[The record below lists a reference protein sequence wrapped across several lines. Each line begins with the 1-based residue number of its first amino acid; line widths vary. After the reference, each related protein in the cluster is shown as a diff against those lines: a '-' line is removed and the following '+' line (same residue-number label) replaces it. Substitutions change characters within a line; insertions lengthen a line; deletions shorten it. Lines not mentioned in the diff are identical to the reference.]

1 MNTPITYYGGKQ
13 MMTKEIISMIPPH
26 KIYCEP
32 YFGGGAVFFAKPP
45 SKIEVINDLNKKLI
59 NFYQICQTDFEKLS
73 RMVHNTV
80 HSETLFLIAK
90 DIYNERT
97 ASDRI
102 SQAWAIWLISHT
114 SFNGSFHGGWKWCN
128 GSAGTNVARVLET
141 KRNNFSDALFERL
154 KYVQISARDAIRV
167 IIDRDSPET
176 FFYLDPPYPG
186 NYQGHYTG
194 FKMGEFV
201 ALLDVLS
208 VIKGKF
214 ILSNYW
220 SQSLRYYIAKAG
232 WQFQKKT
239 MHLGTNVNS
248 DRIRKNVR
256 RKTKKEEILIW
267 NYEVLPNLFNQHKK
281 GNDQA
286 NRERSSAGMGDD
298 DAKTCL

>member
-1 MNTPITYYGGKQ
+1 MKTPITYYGGKQ
-13 MMTKEIISMIPPH
+13 TMTDEIIAMIPSH
-26 KIYCEP
+26 RIYCEP

-45 SKIEVINDLNKKLI
+45 SKIEVINDINKKLI
-59 NFYQICQTDFEKLS
+59 NFYQVCQTDFDKLS
-73 RMVHNTV
+73 QMIRNTV

-97 ASDRI
+97 SSDRI
-102 SQAWAIWLISHT
+102 SQAWAIWLMSHT

-128 GSAGTNVARVLET
+128 GSAGTNVARVLEA

-167 IIDRDSPET
+167 IIDRDSAET

-194 FKMGEFV
+194 FKMAEFV
-201 ALLDVLS
+201 SLLDVLS
-208 VIKGKF
+208 GIKGKF

-220 SQSLRYYIAKAG
+220 SQTLRYYITKNQ
-232 WQFQKKT
+232 WQYRKRT

-248 DRIRKNVR
+248 DRIRKNIR
-256 RKTKKEEILIW
+256 NKTTKEEILVS
-267 NYEVLPNLFNQHKK
+267 NYIISRNLF
-281 GNDQA
+281 D
-286 NRERSSAGMGDD
+286 
-298 DAKTCL
+298 